1 MEYMILIHETT
12 RDESPAAPGTPEF
25 EQYMSAWMLYNQQLI
40 DSGNFIGGGR
50 LQPSLTATTVRR
62 SGGTDSVTDGPFAE
76 TKEQLGGYYLVTAD
90 DLDEALRL
98 AAAMPIDNVALEI
111 RPLEFRP
118 EAILRP
124 DVQASAV
131 Q

>member
-12 RDESPAAPGTPEF
+12 RNETPTAAPGTPEF
-25 EQYMSAWMLYNQQLI
+25 EQYMGAWMTYNQQLI

-50 LQPSLTATTVRR
+50 LQSSLTATTLRR
-62 SGGTDSVTDGPFAE
+62 SGGSDSVTDGPFAE

-98 AAAMPIDNVALEI
+98 AAAMPIDNVSLEI

-118 EAILRP
+118 EAILTP
-124 DVQASAV
+124 DVR
-131 Q
+131 